1 MKHHT
6 FATRGIAAALAFS
19 LVFSSSALAAEA
31 VDENITVTV
40 KIGETFSAEDGS
52 TLGSAFLDENS
63 RMMVPLRALAG
74 ELSLDVVWDAGRR
87 TSIFSG
93 NSADGVP
100 TEVCFT
106 VGSNRYTVTA
116 DGHTKNEIMDTVA
129 VIVDGRT
136 YAPIRYL
143 ASAFGYQ
150 VGWNA
155 KTRTATVTNGE
166 LPKEDLAPSGAISFS
181 TLDSQVRTGSA
192 TYLALEENIA
202 AIESLDYDTMTSD
215 LRDQLNSLSDALFF
229 VYAYSDDSYT
239 QSSLQSAY
247 DSMRDTFDKLK
258 SGELQQDNADLV
270 RQLRNAQDQIL
281 MGAQTLYI
289 AILSMEQS
297 LDDLNRSLDT
307 LDRSITEMELRYELG
322 QISALT
328 LQQVKSSRATLIG
341 NRSTLE
347 TSLAN
352 YKAQMQ
358 VFLGQ
363 TPSGTLSLQSLPA
376 VTPSQLSNMNYEQD
390 LAAAMDAS
398 WELYSAKLTLGDAE
412 ETWQDAQKD
421 YDYGT
426 NEDTRYL
433 YAQSQHTWQA
443 AQYTYNATVD
453 NFKLSFQELYSSVPN
468 YNQLLLAAETTLAYQ
483 QQNYEAMALKY
494 QLGTISYN
502 DLLDAE
508 DTLNQAISAVNTA
521 KSDLFTAYNNYCW
534 AVNQGIL

>member
-6 FATRGIAAALAFS
+6 LIIRGVATALALS
-19 LVFSSSALAAEA
+19 LVLSTSALAADVE
-31 VDENITVTV
+31 DKSLTFTVT
-40 KIGETFSAEDGS
+40 IGETFTSEDGS
-52 TLGSAFLDENS
+52 TLGSAFLDENN
-63 RMMVPLRALAG
+63 RMMAPLRALA
-74 ELSLDVVWDAGRR
+74 EKLSLNVVWDASSR
-87 TSIFSG
+87 TATFSG
-93 NSADGVP
+93 ANASGAQ
-100 TEVCFT
+100 TEACFT
-106 VGSNRYTVTA
+106 AGSNRYTVTV
-116 DGHTKNEIMDTVA
+116 DGHTQNEMMDTVA
-129 VIVDGRT
+129 VIVDGHT

-155 KTRTATVTNGE
+155 ETRTATITNGD
-166 LPKEDLAPSGAISFS
+166 LPETDPTQSEYISFS
-181 TLDSQVRTGSA
+181 TLNSQVRAGSA

-202 AIESLDYDTMTSD
+202 AIESLDYDSMRSD
-215 LRDQLNSLSDALFF
+215 LRDQLNALADALFF

-297 LDDLNRSLDT
+297 LNDLNRSLDT
-307 LDRSITEMELRYELG
+307 LDRSIAEMELRYELG

-328 LQQVKSSRATLIG
+328 LQQVESSRATLLG
-341 NRSTLE
+341 NLSTLE
-347 TSLAN
+347 TSLTN

-363 TPSGTLSLQSLPA
+363 TPSGTLSLQSLPE
-376 VTPSQLSNMNYEQD
+376 VTQSQLSNMNYEKD
-390 LAAAMDAS
+390 LAAAMNAS
-398 WELYSAKLTLGDAE
+398 WELYSAKLTLDDAE
-412 ETWQDAQKD
+412 ETWKDAQKD

-426 NEDTRYL
+426 NQDNRYL
-433 YAQSQHTWQA
+433 YEQSQHTWQA